1 MPGALHSVRE
11 KVARVE
17 IEILEEVPQ
26 HGPFV
31 SALLATL
38 GFLVATVAVILKV
51 VLYVAIG
58 VIIFLRVMTKNP
70 DRG

>member
-1 MPGALHSVRE
+1 MHSARE
-11 KVARVE
+11 KAVARAE
-17 IEILEEVPQ
+17 IEILEEGLQ
-26 HGPFV
+26 HGPVV